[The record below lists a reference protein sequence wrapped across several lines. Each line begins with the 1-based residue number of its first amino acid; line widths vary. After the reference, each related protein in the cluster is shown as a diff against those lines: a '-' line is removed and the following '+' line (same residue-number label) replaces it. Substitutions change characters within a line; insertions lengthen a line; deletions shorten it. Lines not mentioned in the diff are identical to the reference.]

1 MAYFCYI
8 VKCSDGTFYSGWT
21 TNPERR
27 VREHNKGSRGARYT
41 RQRRPVSLVYLE
53 ELPDRSA
60 AMRRERYLKT
70 LSRIRKEK
78 LVQKHALGNDFGS
91 HEV

>member
-1 MAYFCYI
+1 MGYFCYI

-27 VREHNKGSRGARYT
+27 VKEHNQGNRGARYT
-41 RQRRPVSLVYLE
+41 RQRRPVRLVYLE

-70 LSRIRKEK
+70 LSRTRKEK
-78 LVQKHALGNDFGS
+78 LIQDQIAAGGS
-91 HEV
+91 ESTGV

>member
-1 MAYFCYI
+1 MGYFCYI

-27 VREHNKGSRGARYT
+27 LKEHNKGSRGARYT
-41 RQRRPVSLVYLE
+41 RQRRPVRLVYLE

-70 LSRIRKEK
+70 LSRTRKKK
-78 LVQKHALGNDFGS
+78 LIQDQTVTDGS
-91 HEV
+91 ESTEV